1 MYDYTVSSLPYLKE
15 IWKYLRRFLTFRA
28 KLNDV
33 IDRITYLKNYLKFL
47 NLKEVNFYSEKITYP
62 MKEKID
68 TDIDKVF
75 SRLPID
81 TKVVLKSDIEGSEFE
96 VIDEILKHQSKIKMI
111 IFEFHW
117 MNTNEQI
124 FLESVKK
131 LKNNFNIIHI
141 HGNNHCEK
149 LQSGLPIAL
158 EMTLINKN
166 IQKDEGKYV
175 KNFPIK
181 NLDYPNNPY
190 KEDLTFSFTD

>member
-1 MYDYTVSSLPYLKE
+1 
-15 IWKYLRRFLTFRA
+15 
-28 KLNDV
+28 
-33 IDRITYLKNYLKFL
+33 
-47 NLKEVNFYSEKITYP
+47 

-158 EMTLINKN
+158 EMTLLNKN

>member
-1 MYDYTVSSLPYLKE
+1 ME
-15 IWKYLRRFLTFRA
+15 IFRRFLTFRA
-28 KLNDV
+28 KLKDV
-33 IDRITYLKNYLKFL
+33 LDRVTYLKNYLKFL

-117 MNTNEQI
+117 MNINEQI
-124 FLESVKK
+124 F
-131 LKNNFNIIHI
+131 
-141 HGNNHCEK
+141 
-149 LQSGLPIAL
+149 
-158 EMTLINKN
+158 
-166 IQKDEGKYV
+166 
-175 KNFPIK
+175 
-181 NLDYPNNPY
+181 
-190 KEDLTFSFTD
+190 